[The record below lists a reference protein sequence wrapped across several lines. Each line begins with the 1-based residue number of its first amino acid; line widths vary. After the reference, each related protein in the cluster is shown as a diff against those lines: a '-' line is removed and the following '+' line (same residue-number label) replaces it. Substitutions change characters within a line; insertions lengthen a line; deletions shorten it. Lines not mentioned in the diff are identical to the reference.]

1 MCSAPQQLDGE
12 EGAGCTAGQGWLRP
26 QHGHRDH
33 EMAGGW
39 DAAAHRRC
47 PCPLR
52 ASGLSVSRPPP
63 SGLTPGVSL
72 CPPTAQA
79 VAALPGAVDEALSIL
94 TFLLDSCVQNGLVQE
109 VDLQRVEQS
118 GRKAPQL
125 PLAPHPTP
133 HGCMGTE
140 LWGCV
145 PSADRKACLAYRHGN
160 VRAERAL
167 TWYLFL
173 HAAFSA
179 ERNLSSSVVQLK

>member
-1 MCSAPQQLDGE
+1 MPHSSWRARRAQAAQQGK
-12 EGAGCTAGQGWLRP
+12 AGFVSSIATGTAGV
-26 QHGHRDH
+26 
-33 EMAGGW
+33 MAEEVGTPSATG
-39 DAAAHRRC
+39 AVRAHSESIWGVRQPSC
-47 PCPLR
+47 
-52 ASGLSVSRPPP
+52 P

-109 VDLQRVEQS
+109 VDLQRMEQS
-118 GRKAPQL
+118 GREAAHL
-125 PLAPHPTP
+125 
-133 HGCMGTE
+133 M
-140 LWGCV
+140 
-145 PSADRKACLAYRHGN
+145 D
-160 VRAERAL
+160 VRARSSGAARPLQKGGPALPTGRETL